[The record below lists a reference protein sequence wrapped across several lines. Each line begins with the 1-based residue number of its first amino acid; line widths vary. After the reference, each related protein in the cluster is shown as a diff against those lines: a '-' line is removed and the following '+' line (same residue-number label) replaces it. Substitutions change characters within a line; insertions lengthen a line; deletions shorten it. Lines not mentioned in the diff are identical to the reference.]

1 MTHTAVC
8 VCVCADRAFLSI
20 YMHIHVQDPPN
31 AALVCEVDGVTTTT
45 AVTLTSPSLS
55 MDDDGMMAI
64 SYGAETISM
73 MRGGPSALN
82 ATAPAAEAV
91 IAETLV
97 CDDDSIVSLFVDS
110 VDPVTPWYCA
120 PPTSYKLPDA
130 LSYIPPG
137 SCFSGFESGQQ
148 LCAPGWTPNKT
159 GLMFNNTDFKYCT
172 SADGDTT
179 PPAIP

>member
-73 MRGGPSALN
+73 MRGGLSALN
-82 ATAPAAEAV
+82 ATATAAEAV

-110 VDPVTPWYCA
+110 VPGERNTACVPPMSSEYTAENLAEGWCFANEDCGLDAASCCA
-120 PPTSYKLPDA
+120 PNEGLI
-130 LSYIPPG
+130 IPP
-137 SCFSGFESGQQ
+137 CETCWAFYY
-148 LCAPGWTPNKT
+148 CDPPN
-159 GLMFNNTDFKYCT
+159 
-172 SADGDTT
+172 
-179 PPAIP
+179 